1 MCPACLA
8 AAAWAVAGTTSAGG
22 LTFLAARKFR
32 TRKQRKPAPTPPG
45 PSVQASAPRRD
56 G

>member
-22 LTFLAARKFR
+22 LTFLAARKYR
-32 TRKQRKPAPTPPG
+32 ARKARRQAPTPPAS
-45 PSVQASAPRRD
+45 SVQPGSPRRD
-56 G
+56 A